1 MLVETVIPM
10 ILILLVLVAIN
21 APIWVA
27 LLGATVYLQVFV
39 NDMSLQNL
47 FTGLFEAMTK
57 NSLLAVPFFVVAGT
71 IIANSTLGSR
81 LINIFI
87 ATLKNVRGG
96 LPISCLIS
104 NAIFGA
110 ISGSAPAATATFGK
124 VVHEPLTKAHGKKLS
139 LGLITSSGALSTI
152 IPPSI
157 TMIIYGI
164 ATEQSITELFM
175 GGFLPGILVVI
186 IIGIYLVVVCK
197 QNAFAGEKTSLKE
210 IKTALKQ
217 GVVVIILPVI
227 VLGGIY
233 SGLCTPTESG
243 AIAALYSF
251 IVAVFFLKD
260 IKPSQ
265 LLKVFKES
273 SITTAQIFL
282 LIGVSTVFAQAATIA
297 QLPAFLTDV
306 FSGLTAFQFL
316 LILNVLL
323 LIVGCFFDSAAA
335 ILILAPMLL
344 PPALALGI
352 NPLHLGIVFTVNLS
366 IGMFTP
372 PFGLNIFVT
381 QSVLK
386 CSMAEVSKAVIPFI
400 VLYIIALLII
410 TYIPGISLFLPNLLA
425 GF

>member
-1 MLVETVIPM
+1 MFFNAVLPM
-10 ILILLVLVAIN
+10 ILIILILVAIN

-27 LLGATVYLQVFV
+27 ILGATVYLQVFV

-47 FTGLFEAMTK
+47 FTGLFEALTK

-71 IIANSTLGSR
+71 IIANSSLGTR

-87 ATLKNVRGG
+87 VTLKNVRGG
-96 LPISCLIS
+96 IPISCLVA
-104 NAIFGA
+104 NAVFGA

-124 VVHEPLTKAHGKKLS
+124 IVHEPLTKAHGKKLS

-175 GGFLPGILVVI
+175 CGFLPGLLLVTIV
-186 IIGIYLVVVCK
+186 GVYLVIVCK
-197 QNAFAGEKTSLKE
+197 KNAYAGEKTT
-210 IKTALKQ
+210 IKDIGIALKQ
-217 GVVVIILPVI
+217 GILVIILPVI

-251 IVAVFFLKD
+251 VVAVFILRD
-260 IKPSQ
+260 IKPRQ
-265 LLKVFKES
+265 LMKIFKES
-273 SITTAQIFL
+273 AITTAQIFL

-297 QLPAFLTDV
+297 QFPAFLTEV
-306 FSGLTAFQFL
+306 FGGLSSFQFL

-323 LIVGCFFDSAAA
+323 LIVGCFFDSSAA

-352 NPLHLGIVFTVNLS
+352 NPLHLGIIFTVNLS

-372 PFGLNIFVT
+372 PFGLNIFVS

-386 CSMAEVSKAVIPFI
+386 SSMAEISKAVVPFI
-400 VLYIIALLII
+400 ILYIVALLII
-410 TYIPGISLFLPNLLA
+410 TYIPQITLFLPNLLA